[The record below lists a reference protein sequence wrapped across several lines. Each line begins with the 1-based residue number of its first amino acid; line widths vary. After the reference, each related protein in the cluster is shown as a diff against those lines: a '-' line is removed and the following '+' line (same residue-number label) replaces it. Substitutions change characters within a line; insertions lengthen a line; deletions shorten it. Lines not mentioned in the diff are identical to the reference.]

1 MVTTSSLDLKYLRD
15 PDVRL
20 MLRVRDGDEK
30 AFSQLVENYQ
40 DRIVGIFSHILS
52 DHEAAEDLAQE
63 VFLRVYR
70 TRRGYQ
76 PTAKFST
83 YLFHITNNLASNSR
97 RKKSRRKE
105 VEMPQGNTT
114 TFGVRP
120 EEEIAVEKSALMPT
134 RQLTR
139 EELRSQVRESLESLN
154 DREKTAILLHKFEG
168 MSYQDIAASMDMTE
182 PAVKSLLA
190 RTREKLR
197 IILEPLIR

>member
-1 MVTTSSLDLKYLRD
+1 MTTSSLDLKYLKD

-40 DRIVGIFSHILS
+40 DRIVGIFSHILA

-70 TRRGYQ
+70 TRRGYL

-83 YLFHITNNLASNSR
+83 YIFHITNNLASNTR
-97 RKKSRRKE
+97 RKKGRRKE
-105 VEMPQGNTT
+105 VAMPGGKSTV
-114 TFGVRP
+114 FGVRP
-120 EEEIAVEKSALMPT
+120 EEELAVEKSALMPA
-134 RQLTR
+134 RQVTR
-139 EELRSQVRESLESLN
+139 EELRGQVRESLESLS
-154 DREKTAILLHKFEG
+154 DREKTAILFHKFEG
-168 MSYQDIAASMDMTE
+168 MSYLDIAAAMDMTE

-197 IILEPLIR
+197 VILEPLIR

>member
-1 MVTTSSLDLKYLRD
+1 
-15 PDVRL
+15 

>member
-1 MVTTSSLDLKYLRD
+1 MATSSLDIKYLKD

-20 MLRVRDGDEK
+20 MLRVRDGDEN
-30 AFSQLVENYQ
+30 AFSQLVQNYQ
-40 DRIVGIFSHILS
+40 DRIVGIFSHILG

-63 VFLRVYR
+63 TFLRVYR

-76 PTAKFST
+76 PNAKFST
-83 YLFHITNNLASNSR
+83 YIFHIANNLASNTR
-97 RKKSRRKE
+97 RKKNRRKE
-105 VEMPQGNTT
+105 VAMPAGQTT
-114 TFGVRP
+114 AFGVRP
-120 EEEIAVEKSALMPT
+120 EEALAVEKSALMPA

-139 EELRSQVRESLESLN
+139 EELRAQVRESLEALS

-168 MSYQDIAASMDMTE
+168 MSYVDISTAMDMTE

-197 IILEPLIR
+197 VILEPLIR

>member
-1 MVTTSSLDLKYLRD
+1 
-15 PDVRL
+15 

-40 DRIVGIFSHILS
+40 DRIVSIFSHILS

-63 VFLRVYR
+63 AFLRVYR

-83 YLFHITNNLASNSR
+83 YIFHISNNLASNTR
-97 RKKSRRKE
+97 RKKKRQKE
-105 VEMPQGNTT
+105 VPMPAGKTT

-120 EEEIAVEKSALMPT
+120 EEELAVEKSALMPV
-134 RQLTR
+134 RQLSR
-139 EELRSQVRESLESLN
+139 EELREQVRQSLESLS

-168 MSYQDIAASMDMTE
+168 MSYQDIGVAMEMTDA
-182 PAVKSLLA
+182 AVKSLLA

-197 IILEPLIR
+197 VILEPLIK

>member
-1 MVTTSSLDLKYLRD
+1 MVTTSSLDLKYLKD

-40 DRIVGIFSHILS
+40 DRIVSIFSHILS

-63 VFLRVYR
+63 AFLRVYR

-83 YLFHITNNLASNSR
+83 YIFHISNNLASNTR
-97 RKKSRRKE
+97 RKKKRQKE
-105 VEMPQGNTT
+105 VPMPAGKTT

-120 EEEIAVEKSALMPT
+120 EEELAVEKSALMPV
-134 RQLTR
+134 RQLSR
-139 EELRSQVRESLESLN
+139 EELREQVRQSLESLS

-168 MSYQDIAASMDMTE
+168 MSYQDIGVAMEMTDA
-182 PAVKSLLA
+182 AVKSLLA

-197 IILEPLIR
+197 VILEPLIK